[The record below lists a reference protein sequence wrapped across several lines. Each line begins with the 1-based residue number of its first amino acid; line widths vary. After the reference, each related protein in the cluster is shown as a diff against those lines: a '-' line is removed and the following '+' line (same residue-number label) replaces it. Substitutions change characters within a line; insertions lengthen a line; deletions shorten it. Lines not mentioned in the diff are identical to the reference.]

1 MSITKQRMNQI
12 IKEELT
18 RALRQRGLNEMM
30 DQNYNDDLQSRLGRF
45 TTPENVKG
53 TPQHR
58 AAHGPYTSDRRG
70 APSTP
75 MGPASAEELE
85 RINARLADRPPQP
98 FNTYYGP
105 NSPDSSYYD
114 LREVDD
120 DMDMDTGID
129 VVPDDDMGGEEDMG
143 MDMGGE
149 DMMAPMEQEIDWSQF
164 QDEDGEVVGAAF
176 LDAIKK
182 LREDNPEEEPTAEAV
197 VAMMQELLA
206 PEGDE
211 DMDDMGGEEM
221 EDEGALE
228 DEGMMDDEEEEGAL
242 NEWVR
247 RTNLLAGTGK
257 RR

>member
-18 RALRQRGLNEMM
+18 RALKQRGLNEMM

-53 TPQHR
+53 TPQYGR
-58 AAHGPYTSDRRG
+58 VPSPARKPEPGIYYPQDYTPSVG
-70 APSTP
+70 AGAGNWDYS
-75 MGPASAEELE
+75 EYDHLLE
-85 RINARLADRPPQP
+85 A
-98 FNTYYGP
+98 
-105 NSPDSSYYD
+105 
-114 LREVDD
+114 DD
-120 DMDMDTGID
+120 DMGMDSDMGID
-129 VVPDDDMGGEEDMG
+129 VVPDDEMGGEEDMG

-149 DMMAPMEQEIDWSQF
+149 DMMAPLEQEIDWSQF

-182 LREDNPEEEPTAEAV
+182 LREDNPDEEPTAEAV

-206 PEGDE
+206 PEEDEEMGD
-211 DMDDMGGEEM
+211 EEM
-221 EDEGALE
+221 EDEGEIE
-228 DEGMMDDEEEEGAL
+228 DEAPMEDAEEEGAL

-247 RTNLLAGTGK
+247 RTNLLAGTSK

>member
-12 IKEELT
+12 IKEELN
-18 RALRQRGLNEMM
+18 RALKQRGLNEMM

-53 TPQHR
+53 TPQYGR
-58 AAHGPYTSDRRG
+58 GPSPARKPDPNLYYPQGYT
-70 APSTP
+70 PS
-75 MGPASAEELE
+75 GGGGGGGNWDYSEYDHLLE
-85 RINARLADRPPQP
+85 A
-98 FNTYYGP
+98 
-105 NSPDSSYYD
+105 
-114 LREVDD
+114 DD
-120 DMDMDTGID
+120 DMDMDSDMGID
-129 VVPDDDMGGEEDMG
+129 VVADDEMGGEEDMG

-206 PEGDE
+206 PEE
-211 DMDDMGGEEM
+211 DEEM